1 MDRKTAIIDAATRLF
16 AEKGFAETSTA
27 EIAETAGVAHGTL
40 FYHFKNKQG
49 ILREIFSRSGST
61 YLEELRRTIEDC
73 DTGLGKIEAAI
84 RFNNEYSIHNSQQ
97 IIIFLRVFP
106 DQIRDPLSSERNMLE
121 SVRAQVVDIIK
132 QSLAAGVKDG
142 TIECDNIEETA
153 WVINSLIFGITHMD
167 LIQTADMPVL
177 TGNAVEFCR
186 RALKARM

>member
-1 MDRKTAIIDAATRLF
+1 MDRKTAIMDAATRLF

-49 ILREIFSRSGST
+49 IIREIFSRSGST
-61 YLEELRRTIEDC
+61 YLRELRKTIENH
-73 DTGLGKIEAAI
+73 DTGIGKIEAAI
-84 RFNNEYSIHNSQQ
+84 RFNKDYSIHHSQQ

-106 DQIRDPLSSERNMLE
+106 DQIRDPRSSERSMME
-121 SVRAQVVDIIK
+121 SVRAQVIDIIK

-167 LIQTADMPVL
+167 LIQTAEMPEL

-186 RALKARM
+186 RALKVRL